1 MASVTDTAR
10 SGRVSIPMHGSYEY
24 FPLERVVF
32 GVGFAR
38 AVADELDRLGASRVM
53 VVSSRNLS
61 RGTNAVAQ
69 LRSVLGDRMAGLF
82 DEGAPHTPRTVVLSA
97 AALAR
102 SCRPDALVSLGGGSA
117 IDLAKMVQIC
127 LGEGVTQYEDLDRLH
142 LRKDASGGMAA
153 PAIAVSGIRQIAVPT
168 TLSGAE
174 FTHTAGSLDERT
186 PKKDLYV
193 QRDLVPVSV
202 VLDPAITV
210 HTPDWLWLSTAV
222 RSIDH
227 AVESICSL
235 TAQPITDASCTH
247 GLAMLQRALRRI
259 KADPA
264 DLAARLDAQIGV
276 WLSAAGLA
284 RGQHGASHGIG
295 YALGAVANV
304 PHGHCSCVLL
314 PAVLRYN
321 KLVNAAQQARV
332 AEALDVPGGDAASA
346 LLGLLQSLSVP
357 TTLREVGV
365 TREQFPQIAETVL
378 ANGYVRTNPRPIG
391 SAAQIIE
398 ILEYAW

>member
-1 MASVTDTAR
+1 MQ
-10 SGRVSIPMHGSYEY
+10 GSYEY

-32 GVGFAR
+32 GKPFAEAIR
-38 AVADELDRLGASRVM
+38 DELDRLGARRVM
-53 VVSSRNLS
+53 AVSSRSLS
-61 RGTNAVAQ
+61 RGTDTISR
-69 LRSVLGDRMAGLF
+69 LRGVLGDRLVGVF
-82 DEGAPHTPRTVVLSA
+82 DEGAPHTPRAVVLA
-97 AALAR
+97 AAELAR
-102 SCRPDALVSLGGGSA
+102 ASKPDALVSLGGGSA

-127 LGEGVTQYEDLDRLH
+127 LGEAVTKHEDLDRLH
-142 LRKDASGGMAA
+142 LRKDGAGGMVAPGIKASGVRQVAA
-153 PAIAVSGIRQIAVPT
+153 PT

-193 QRDLVPVSV
+193 RRDLAPVAV
-202 VLDPAITV
+202 VLDPAVSV
-210 HTPDWLWLSTAV
+210 HTPEWLWLSTAV

-235 TAQPITDASCTH
+235 AAQPITDANCSY
-247 GLAMLQRALRRI
+247 GLKMLQRSLRRT
-259 KADPA
+259 KADPSG
-264 DLAARLDAQIGV
+264 LAARLDSQIGV

-295 YALGAVANV
+295 YALGAVGGV

-321 KLVNAAQQARV
+321 KPVNEPQQRLV
-332 AEALDVPGGDAASA
+332 AEALDKPGGDASEA
-346 LLGLLQSLSVP
+346 LLDLLRALGVP
-357 TTLREVGV
+357 TTLREVGI
-365 TREQFPQIAETVL
+365 TRDQFPKIAGTVL
-378 ANGYVRTNPRPIG
+378 ANGYVRTNPRPIQTE
-391 SAAQIIE
+391 SEIVE